1 MARVYQSHNIGM
13 ADIRAALVDHPG
25 EADLCVYRV
34 GSRGLAYGDAYWYIC
49 RDRGDATAAVHFTS
63 RGMAQ
68 VRVCFVADR
77 GQAGWKTA
85 HRLKGRFG

>member
-1 MARVYQSHNIGM
+1 MARVFQTHAIGM
-13 ADIRAALVDHPG
+13 AQIRAALVNQPG

-34 GSRGLAYGDAYWYIC
+34 GSRGLAHGDAYWYIC
-49 RDRGDATAAVHFTS
+49 RDRGEATVCVYFTS

-68 VRVCFVADR
+68 VKICFVADR
-77 GQAGWKTA
+77 GQAGWNTK